1 MHEWALAEGV
11 VNTALKIAQN
21 KNLRKVKTIL
31 LKVGEIQQIDL
42 EVFDFALKELSK
54 DTILEK
60 AEIKYENFPAYL
72 SCHVCGYKWSFYESF
87 NKLNEEEKEAIH
99 FVPETIH
106 VYIKCPKCGSHDFEI
121 TEGRGVF
128 IEDVL

>member
-11 VNTALKIAQN
+11 VNTALEIAQN

-72 SCHVCGYKWSFYESF
+72 SCNVCGYKWSFYETF

>member
-11 VNTALKIAQN
+11 VNTALEIAQN
-21 KNLRKVKTIL
+21 KNLREVKTLL

-42 EVFDFALKELSK
+42 EIFDFALKELSK
-54 DTILEK
+54 DTILEN
-60 AEIKYENFPAYL
+60 AEIKYENFTAYL
-72 SCHVCGYKWSFYESF
+72 LCNFCGHKWAFYESF
-87 NKLNEEEKEAIH
+87 NQLNEEEKEAIH

-106 VYIKCPKCGSHDFEI
+106 VYIKCPKCGSPDFEI

>member
-11 VNTALKIAQN
+11 VNTALEIAQN

-42 EVFDFALKELSK
+42 EIFDFALKELSK
-54 DTILEK
+54 DTILEN

-72 SCHVCGYKWSFYESF
+72 SCYVCGYKWSFYETF